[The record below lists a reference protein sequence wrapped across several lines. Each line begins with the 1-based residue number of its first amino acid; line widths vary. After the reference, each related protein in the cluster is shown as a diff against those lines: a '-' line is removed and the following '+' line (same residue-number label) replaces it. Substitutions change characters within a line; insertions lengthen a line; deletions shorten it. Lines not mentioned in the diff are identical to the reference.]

1 MRIAVIGPFAP
12 FRGGIAQF
20 NDRLLQEL
28 ESRSHHV
35 LPLTFSRQYPD
46 FLFPGSSQLDPSRAG
61 SAEPIIDSL
70 NPISWRKAGHR
81 IRDFGA
87 EVAVSA
93 YWTPHL
99 APALAGVLKAGG
111 APGVGLIHNAMP
123 HDGGFISRPLGRYFL
138 KRLRGALTLSEA
150 VALDLKDLGFSKAVE
165 TTPHPVYDH
174 FGEPVQQKEAR
185 RALDLPE
192 SDPILLCLGLVRP
205 YKGFELAID
214 AMPTILEGL
223 PNAKLVISGE
233 AYDSALDTKLSQMPA
248 LSRVVRRDSRYI
260 PDAEV
265 SLYYA
270 AADALVLPY
279 RRATQSG
286 ALAAAAHFGLPVVV
300 TDVGGLADP
309 VRAYEMGVI
318 AQDQSPTEIARAVID
333 VVSPEHRERYRAG
346 SRRMAKEATWAVLC
360 DKLELLI
367 TKIR

>member
-1 MRIAVIGPFAP
+1 MRIALIGPFAP

-28 ESRSHHV
+28 ESRSHRV

-46 FLFPGSSQLDPSRAG
+46 FLFPGTSQLDPSRSG

-70 NPISWRKAGHR
+70 NPISWRKAGRR
-81 IRDFGA
+81 IREFGA
-87 EVAVSA
+87 DVAVSA

-99 APALAGVLKAGG
+99 APALAGVLQTGG
-111 APGVGLIHNAMP
+111 AAGIGLVHNMMP
-123 HDGGFISRPLGRYFL
+123 HDGGALSKPLGRYFL
-138 KRLRGALTLSEA
+138 KRLQGALTLSEA
-150 VALDLKDLGFSKAVE
+150 VSLELEGLGFSKPVE

-174 FGEPVQQKEAR
+174 FGEPIDQKEAR
-185 RALDLPE
+185 RTLGLPE

-205 YKGFELAID
+205 YKGFELALD
-214 AMPTILEGL
+214 AMPTILKTL
-223 PNAKLVISGE
+223 PDAKLVIAGE
-233 AYDSALDTKLSQMPA
+233 AYDSALAVKLSQLPA
-248 LSRVVRRDSRYI
+248 LSGVVRRDDRYI

-265 SLYYA
+265 PLYYS
-270 AADALVLPY
+270 AADALILPY

-309 VRAYEMGVI
+309 VRKYEMGAI
-318 AQDQSPTEIARAVID
+318 AEDHSQIAIAKAVLE
-333 VVSPEHRERYRAG
+333 VLSSENREQYRVG